1 MYKIA
6 IFASGSGSNAQSVY
20 EYFERS
26 QLARVEMI
34 VTNNSKAGVI
44 SRFKEKNTALL
55 IFNPLTDSQ
64 EMLEKLESTVDIIL
78 LAGYTRLIPK
88 DWTIAFANRIVNIHP
103 SLLPKFGGKGMYGK
117 RVHEAVCESGD
128 LESGI
133 TIHLVNEHY
142 DKGSIIAQFKVKLM
156 PSDSA
161 AEIEIKV
168 RALEQEFYAPT
179 VEGWMKNEITL
190 Q

>member
-1 MYKIA
+1 
-6 IFASGSGSNAQSVY
+6 
-20 EYFERS
+20 
-26 QLARVEMI
+26 
-34 VTNNSKAGVI
+34 
-44 SRFKEKNTALL
+44 
-55 IFNPLTDSQ
+55 
-64 EMLEKLESTVDIIL
+64 MLEKLESTVDIIL

-168 RALEQEFYAPT
+168 RALEQNS
-179 VEGWMKNEITL
+179 ML
-190 Q
+190 QP

>member
-6 IFASGSGSNAQSVY
+6 VFASGSGSNAQRVY
-20 EYFERS
+20 EYFEKS

-44 SRFKEKNTALL
+44 SRFKERNTDLL
-55 IFNPLTDSQ
+55 VFNPYTDSQ
-64 EMLEKLESTVDIIL
+64 EMLEKLESTVDVIL

-88 DWTIAFANRIVNIHP
+88 DWTIVFTNRIVNIHP

-117 RVHEAVCESGD
+117 RVHQAVCESGD
-128 LESGI
+128 SESGI

-142 DKGSIIAQFKVKLM
+142 DMGSIIAQFKVKLL
-156 PSDSA
+156 PGDSA
-161 AEIEIKV
+161 DEIEIKV
-168 RALEQEFYAPT
+168 RALEQKHYAPT
-179 VEGWMKNEITL
+179 VEKWMKKIISL

>member
-1 MYKIA
+1 
-6 IFASGSGSNAQSVY
+6 
-20 EYFERS
+20 
-26 QLARVEMI
+26 
-34 VTNNSKAGVI
+34 
-44 SRFKEKNTALL
+44 
-55 IFNPLTDSQ
+55 
-64 EMLEKLESTVDIIL
+64 
-78 LAGYTRLIPK
+78 
-88 DWTIAFANRIVNIHP
+88 
-103 SLLPKFGGKGMYGK
+103 MYGK

-179 VEGWMKNEITL
+179 VEGWMKKKITL

>member
-55 IFNPLTDSQ
+55 VFNP
-64 EMLEKLESTVDIIL
+64 
-78 LAGYTRLIPK
+78 
-88 DWTIAFANRIVNIHP
+88 
-103 SLLPKFGGKGMYGK
+103 
-117 RVHEAVCESGD
+117 
-128 LESGI
+128 
-133 TIHLVNEHY
+133 
-142 DKGSIIAQFKVKLM
+142 
-156 PSDSA
+156 
-161 AEIEIKV
+161 
-168 RALEQEFYAPT
+168 
-179 VEGWMKNEITL
+179 
-190 Q
+190 